1 MGHTKQIENTDSPRP
16 PVNKKDKG
24 DWGEQVAADYLITL
38 GCSIRERKWSGRG
51 FEIDI
56 IAQKGK
62 RIIFVEV
69 KTRKVLSTDPV
80 AAVDYTKR
88 RHMIKAADIYLRTFD
103 IPLDYQFDII
113 GITGPPN
120 DYIIEHVEDAFFP
133 SPRTR
138 H

>member
-69 KTRKVLSTDPV
+69 KTRKTLSTDPV
-80 AAVDYTKR
+80 VAVDYAKR